1 MIFLAHPNFAKTKRG
16 ASGGFLPRP
25 LLLRLRHPN
34 SEKRNQPKF
43 CGILSP
49 ENCFRKTSS
58 ALFQI
63 SSSGLLSKKVRILY
77 NEYRNFSKRVSE
89 CKMGSARSADTNEFP
104 PPNSESKRVF
114 HAPRGSSFANT
125 KPKVLQYMCTNF
137 RHFRLF
143 ICLNI

>member
-1 MIFLAHPNFAKTKRG
+1 VEYTSLVYYVFMNFIARPNFAKTKRG

-63 SSSGLLSKKVRILY
+63 SSSGFISKKVRILY

-104 PPNSESKRVF
+104 PKSPESKRVR
-114 HAPRGSSFANT
+114 HAERSSSLANAT
-125 KPKVLQYMCTNF
+125 
-137 RHFRLF
+137 
-143 ICLNI
+143 I

>member
-1 MIFLAHPNFAKTKRG
+1 MIVCIYGSPPEFRQNKKRSKRRIPPQTPPPPLATSKFK
-16 ASGGFLPRP
+16 
-25 LLLRLRHPN
+25 
-34 SEKRNQPKF
+34 KRNQPKF

-77 NEYRNFSKRVSE
+77 NEYRQFSKRVSE

-104 PPNSESKRVF
+104 PPNPESKRVF

-125 KPKVLQYMCTNF
+125 K
-137 RHFRLF
+137 
-143 ICLNI
+143 I

>member
-1 MIFLAHPNFAKTKRG
+1 MYFMEARQNFAKTKSR
-16 ASGGFLPRP
+16 SPRGFLPRP
-25 LLLRLRHPN
+25 LLRAGESIIPPPLP
-34 SEKRNQPKF
+34 QIY
-43 CGILSP
+43 CGGVQI
-49 ENCFRKTSS
+49 
-58 ALFQI
+58 QI

-125 KPKVLQYMCTNF
+125 KL
-137 RHFRLF
+137 
-143 ICLNI
+143 

>member
-1 MIFLAHPNFAKTKRG
+1 MKYLPFSQIKNMEFFFDLARPNFAKTKRG

-34 SEKRNQPKF
+34 SKRNQPKF

-49 ENCFRKTSS
+49 ENCFRKTPS

-77 NEYRNFSKRVSE
+77 NEYRKFSKRVSE
-89 CKMGSARSADTNEFP
+89 CKMGSARSADTNAFP
-104 PPNSESKRVF
+104 PPNPEFKRVF

-125 KPKVLQYMCTNF
+125 NL
-137 RHFRLF
+137 
-143 ICLNI
+143 